1 MANEQKKDTSPI
13 YQIKIQGH
21 LDIKWSEWF
30 YGLSIAHEP
39 DGATTLSGELPD
51 QVILHSVLDRIRDMN
66 LTLLS
71 VNQVVCPEQP
81 TNNEDSGGSTDE

>member
-1 MANEQKKDTSPI
+1 MANEQKKETSQI

-39 DGATTLSGELPD
+39 DGTTTLSGALLD
-51 QVILHSVLDRIRDMN
+51 QVILHSVLDRLRDMN

-71 VNQVVCPEQP
+71 VNQVCIEQAIH
-81 TNNEDSGGSTDE
+81 DDDQGGSADE